1 MPSSLLLRFCCGLW
15 SRGDSGRSCQLDVE
29 QEQQRFVVRERHPV
43 GLPGVTQNLRGEPD
57 VVGAWAMNPQSQ
69 VSVLSTIS
77 SQPRLG
83 MGA

>member
-1 MPSSLLLRFCCGLW
+1 
-15 SRGDSGRSCQLDVE
+15 VE

-43 GLPGVTQNLRGEPD
+43 GLPGVTQNLCGESD
-57 VVGAWAMNPQSQ
+57 VVGARAMNPQSQ

-83 MGA
+83 IRA